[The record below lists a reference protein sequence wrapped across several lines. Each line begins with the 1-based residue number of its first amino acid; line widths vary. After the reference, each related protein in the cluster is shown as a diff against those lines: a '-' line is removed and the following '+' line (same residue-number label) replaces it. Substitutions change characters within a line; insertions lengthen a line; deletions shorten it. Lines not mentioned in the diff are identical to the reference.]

1 VLFHGAAT
9 RDAEDVREEED
20 LQGLMPL

>member
-1 VLFHGAAT
+1 VLLHSAAS